1 MSKYN
6 LMNKLKLLAV
16 SEPGILDDE
25 NYRPCVG
32 HKDNLENLR
41 LAFED
46 NAVCLMEVVLKSTG
60 ERVAALCAAVRSE
73 AGDVSFT
80 PFAIMLNGNPYEL
93 LDTSVRELSTLTSHE
108 A

>member
-1 MSKYN
+1 
-6 LMNKLKLLAV
+6 MNKPTILAV

-25 NYRPCVG
+25 NYSPCVG

-46 NAVCLMEVVLKSTG
+46 DAMCLMEVVLKATG
-60 ERVAALCAAVRSE
+60 ERVAALCAAVQS
-73 AGDVSFT
+73 ADGDVSFT
-80 PFAIMLNGNPYEL
+80 PFAIMLNGNPYDL
-93 LDTSVRELSTLTSHE
+93 LEPHTNE